1 MFTER
6 IQYTIPHATIKVDT
20 KGTNRPVGPL
30 GRMHL
35 HSEIELLYITK
46 GSLLCH
52 TEHSAV
58 PAKEGDVLF
67 VNSHIPHFAEV
78 LTAGTDF
85 IMVQF
90 GYPTQV
96 PEPFQYLVK
105 YLSRTTYPC
114 HVFLASQEET
124 NFLVSKIGSLLVDS
138 QKELRSRGYLM
149 NAKKYELLAFLH
161 QNEFLTDES
170 ELLGQINREAVLPM
184 VNYINDHYSQP
195 ISLYDI
201 SSALNLHP
209 NYLCRLFKKN
219 TGKTLMDYLNFVR
232 ICQAETLLN
241 AGHSV
246 AEVAELTGFSSQSYF
261 NKVFKKHLV
270 LTPSE
275 YKKQSSLLYGRT
287 DDLLHS

>member
-6 IQYTIPHATIKVDT
+6 IQYTIPYATIKVDT
-20 KGTNRPVGPL
+20 KGTNLPVGPL
-30 GRMHL
+30 GHMHL

-46 GSLLCH
+46 GSLQCH
-52 TEHSAV
+52 TEHNVV
-58 PAKEGDVLF
+58 PAQKGDVLF
-67 VNSHIPHFAEV
+67 VNSHIPHFAEI
-78 LTAGTDF
+78 LKEGTDF

-90 GYPTQV
+90 GYPIQV
-96 PEPFQYLVK
+96 PESFQYLVK
-105 YLSRTTYPC
+105 YLSLTAYPC
-114 HVFLASQEET
+114 HVFHAGQTEA
-124 NFLVSKIGSLLVDS
+124 NFLISKILALLIDS
-138 QKELRSRGYLM
+138 QMELRSRGYLM

-161 QNEFLTDES
+161 QNEFLTDAS
-170 ELLGQINREAVLPM
+170 ELLGQINCEAVLPM
-184 VNYINDHYSQP
+184 VNYINDHYSEP
-195 ISLYDI
+195 ISLYDV
-201 SSALNLHP
+201 SSSLNLHP

-232 ICQAETLLN
+232 ICKAETLLN

-275 YKKQSSLLYGRT
+275 YKKQRSLLY
-287 DDLLHS
+287 S